1 LLAKRTNIQ
10 KPHVSIRSSIL
21 LPSLSSK
28 HHSSTSAT
36 STTTTPAVPMLI
48 TLLIPMMIIFALAQ
62 LPTQGAHARLFQK
75 ACRWV
80 TTCEAHARRQATCS
94 TIVVI
99 TLPRASGQV
108 EAVVAAA
115 VV

>member
-1 LLAKRTNIQ
+1 LLTKKPNIQ
-10 KPHVSIRSSIL
+10 KSHVSIRSSII
-21 LPSLSSK
+21 LPLISSK

-36 STTTTPAVPMLI
+36 STTIPPALPMLL
-48 TLLIPMMIIFALAQ
+48 TLLLPMMIISALTQ

-75 ACRWV
+75 ACRWM
-80 TTCEAHARRQATCS
+80 TTCEAHTRRQATCS

-99 TLPRASGQV
+99 TLPRASGWV